1 MIQTLGSTVRH
12 AAGRLPAKGTYL
24 LSPHPTT
31 HHPVQSCVWIDCVA
45 INQHGDTIRA
55 QNTADVSA
63 FKAVLRQCTA
73 STIVVVDMPRCN
85 PAGRSW

>member
-1 MIQTLGSTVRH
+1 M
-12 AAGRLPAKGTYL
+12 
-24 LSPHPTT
+24 
-31 HHPVQSCVWIDCVA
+31 A

-73 STIVVVDMPRCN
+73 GTIVVVDMLRYN